1 MFTPIILV
9 CAMNICTTIGGPSVA
24 TEGDCH
30 RSVVEM
36 GIPYV
41 TQAYPNYQIVDYKCV
56 SWGAPT

>member
-9 CAMNICTTIGGPSVA
+9 CAMNGCSTIGVPSVA
-24 TEGDCH
+24 TEDDCH
-30 RSVVEM
+30 RSIVEM

-41 TQAYPNYQIVDYKCV
+41 TQTYPNQQIIDYKCV